1 MSLIQMSVSGGI
13 MILVV
18 AAVRFVAI
26 NRLPKRA
33 FLLFWGAILLRL
45 LIPFSVSSA
54 LSAYTVIDKNPAI
67 QEILTE
73 KTAAGLFMQEIDGL
87 EGAGELQGTGET
99 QSTGEPH
106 TAEGS
111 PAIKE
116 SHTVERLPA
125 TEKLPALS
133 VWHTLW
139 IVGVTVCGIFFA
151 VSYIRC
157 YLEFRTSLPVRNE
170 FANEWLKEHRIKR
183 KIQIR
188 ESDRI
193 LTPLTYGIFHPV
205 ILMPKKTD
213 WEDRQQLQ
221 YILQHEYMHVCRF
234 DMIWKLA
241 AAFALC
247 IHWFN
252 PAAWVMYLLF
262 NRDIEIS
269 CDESVVRQFGEMSR
283 SAYAR
288 TLIALEEKKS
298 GLAPFYSSFSK
309 NVMEERI
316 TAIMKT
322 KKATVW
328 SVVISVLVLI
338 AIVAL
343 FATSAANDSEAI
355 PHGKSEQTQESM
367 QDTEQDIRQGAGQD
381 MPNSAERLFPLGTAL
396 PSVNFNYAVSAFY
409 EEEAVVIV
417 ESPGDTVLNTIP
429 LISDTWEIFLY
440 MENEDSG
447 YLLCCGSPG
456 LGQMT
461 KLLYAT
467 DDRWSTYSE
476 KDISFLI
483 DGYPTS
489 ISVSPEGDIYIGTQ
503 MRSNGYMFVS
513 EDEGEHWN
521 PIRTDN
527 GRDREN
533 GYYRWGYAPFFDR
546 ENQLVYVILEYD
558 GSYYLYQSDGEMKE
572 WERAGMFSLSEL
584 NIIEEN
590 RNNGQY
596 QYILEYDGSYYLY
609 QSDEKINEWENTEV
623 VPIDDRYMIEKYWIS
638 ERHLYIVDSG
648 GNSFQFEFD

>member
-1 MSLIQMSVSGGI
+1 MSLIQMSISGGI

-18 AAVRFVAI
+18 TAVRFLAI

-33 FLLFWGAILLRL
+33 FLLFWGVIWLRL
-45 LIPFSVSSA
+45 MIPFSVSSV
-54 LSAYTVIDKNPAI
+54 LSAYTVIDRYSAI

-73 KTAAGLFMQEIDGL
+73 KTDAGFFVQEIEGL
-87 EGAGELQGTGET
+87 EGAGELQDTGN
-99 QSTGEPH
+99 PH
-106 TAEGS
+106 TVEGS

-116 SHTVERLPA
+116 PHAVEGSSA
-125 TEKLPALS
+125 TENMSDLS
-133 VWHTLW
+133 VWHILW
-139 IVGVTVCGIFFA
+139 IVGVTACGIFFA

-157 YLEFRTSLPVRNE
+157 YLEFWTSLPVRNE
-170 FANEWLKEHRIKR
+170 FADEWLKEHRIKR

-221 YILQHEYMHVCRF
+221 YILQHEYKHICSF

-241 AAFALC
+241 AAAALC

-252 PAAWVMYLLF
+252 PAVWVMYFLF

-288 TLIALEEKKS
+288 TLIAMEEKQS
-298 GLAPFYSSFSK
+298 GLTPFYSNFSK
-309 NVMEERI
+309 KVMEERI

-338 AIVAL
+338 VIVAL
-343 FATSAANDSEAI
+343 FATSAAKNPDAI
-355 PHGKSEQTQESM
+355 LHGKSERM
-367 QDTEQDIRQGAGQD
+367 QDSTQDIRQGAGQD
-381 MPNSAERLFPLGTAL
+381 VQQNSAERLFPLETAL
-396 PSVNFNYAVSAFY
+396 PSVDFNYAVSASY
-409 EEEAVVIV
+409 EEEAVIIA
-417 ESPGDTVLNTIP
+417 ESSGETVLNTIP

-440 MENEDSG
+440 MENESSG

-489 ISVSPEGDIYIGTQ
+489 ISVSPERDIYIGTQ

-527 GRDREN
+527 GHDRED
-533 GYYRWGYAPFFDR
+533 GYYSWGYAPFFDR
-546 ENQLVYVILEYD
+546 ENQLAYAILEYD
-558 GSYYLYQSDGEMKE
+558 ECYYLY
-572 WERAGMFSLSEL
+572 R
-584 NIIEEN
+584 
-590 RNNGQY
+590 
-596 QYILEYDGSYYLY
+596 
-609 QSDEKINEWENTEV
+609 SDEKMKTWKNAGKFSLA
-623 VPIDDRYMIEKYWIS
+623 DLYMIEKYWIS
-638 ERHLYIVDSG
+638 EHHLYIVDSG
-648 GNSFQFEFD
+648 GNSFQFDFD

>member
-1 MSLIQMSVSGGI
+1 MSLIHMSISGGI

-18 AAVRFVAI
+18 TVVRFFAI

-54 LSAYTVIDKNPAI
+54 LSAYTVMNRNPAM

-73 KTAAGLFMQEIDGL
+73 KTTVGYFLQEIEGSKEAL
-87 EGAGELQGTGET
+87 QGAGELQGAGKT
-99 QSTGEPH
+99 H

-111 PAIKE
+111 SAIKE
-116 SHTVERLPA
+116 PHMAEGSSA
-125 TEKLPALS
+125 TENLSVLS

-139 IVGVTVCGIFFA
+139 IVGVTACGIFFA

-170 FANEWLKEHRIKR
+170 LADEWIKEHRMKR

-193 LTPLTYGIFHPV
+193 LTPLTYGILYPV

-252 PAAWVMYLLF
+252 PAVWVMYFLF

-269 CDESVVRQFGEMSR
+269 CDESVVRQFGETSR

-288 TLIALEEKKS
+288 NLIAMEEKQS
-298 GLAPFYSSFSK
+298 GLAPFYSNFSK
-309 NVMEERI
+309 NVIEERI

-328 SVVISVLVLI
+328 SIVISVLVLI
-338 AIVAL
+338 AIVVL
-343 FATSAANDSEAI
+343 FATSAAKDPDVI
-355 PHGKSEQTQESM
+355 LP
-367 QDTEQDIRQGAGQD
+367 
-381 MPNSAERLFPLGTAL
+381 PLETAL
-396 PSVNFNYAVSAFY
+396 PSVDFNFAVSASY
-409 EEEAVVIV
+409 EEEAVVIA
-417 ESPGDTVLNTIP
+417 ESSGETVLNMIP
-429 LISDTWEIFLY
+429 LVSDTWQIFLY
-440 MENEDSG
+440 MENESSG

-456 LGQMT
+456 MGQMT

-476 KDISFLI
+476 KDISFQM

-489 ISVSPEGDIYIGTQ
+489 ISVSLEGDIYIGTQ

-521 PIRTDN
+521 PIRTDD
-527 GRDREN
+527 GQDRED

-558 GSYYLYQSDGEMKE
+558 G
-572 WERAGMFSLSEL
+572 
-584 NIIEEN
+584 N
-590 RNNGQY
+590 
-596 QYILEYDGSYYLY
+596 YYLY
-609 QSDEKINEWENTEV
+609 QSDEEMKEWENAGRFSLA
-623 VPIDDRYMIEKYWIS
+623 DLYMIEKYWIS

-648 GNSFQFEFD
+648 GNSFQFDFG

>member
-1 MSLIQMSVSGGI
+1 MSLIWMSISGGI

-18 AAVRFVAI
+18 TVVRFLAI

-33 FLLFWGAILLRL
+33 FLLFWVAILLRL

-54 LSAYTVIDKNPAI
+54 LSAYTVIDRNPA
-67 QEILTE
+67 
-73 KTAAGLFMQEIDGL
+73 MQEIEEPKEAL
-87 EGAGELQGTGET
+87 QGAGALQGTGDL
-99 QSTGEPH
+99 H
-106 TAEGS
+106 TVEGS

-116 SHTVERLPA
+116 PHTVEGSPA
-125 TEKLPALS
+125 IEKLSALS
-133 VWHTLW
+133 VWHILW
-139 IVGVTVCGIFFA
+139 IVGVIACGIFFA

-170 FANEWLKEHRIKR
+170 LVNEWLKEHRIKR

-213 WEDRQQLQ
+213 WDDRQQLQ

-241 AAFALC
+241 AAVALC

-252 PAAWVMYLLF
+252 PAVWVMYLLF

-269 CDESVVRQFGEMSR
+269 CDESVVRQFGEASR

-288 TLIALEEKKS
+288 TLIAMEEKQS
-298 GLAPFYSSFSK
+298 GLEPFYSNFSK

-338 AIVAL
+338 AIVVL
-343 FATSAANDSEAI
+343 FATSAANDSDAI
-355 PHGKSEQTQESM
+355 LHGKSEQTQDSTH
-367 QDTEQDIRQGAGQD
+367 DTEQDVQQD
-381 MPNSAERLFPLGTAL
+381 MQNSAEKLLPLEIAL
-396 PSVNFNYAVSAFY
+396 PSVDLNFAVSASY
-409 EEEAVVIV
+409 EEEAVVIA
-417 ESPGDTVLNTIP
+417 ESSGETVLNTIP
-429 LISDTWEIFLY
+429 LISDTWDFFLY
-440 MENEDSG
+440 MENESSG

-476 KDISFLI
+476 KDISFQI

-489 ISVSPEGDIYIGTQ
+489 ISVSPEGNIYIGTQ

-527 GRDREN
+527 GHDREDR
-533 GYYRWGYAPFFDR
+533 YYRYGYAPFFDM
-546 ENQLVYVILEYD
+546 ENQLAYAILEYD
-558 GSYYLYQSDGEMKE
+558 RIYYLYRTDRKMKE
-572 WERAGMFSLSEL
+572 WENAGMFSLSD
-584 NIIEEN
+584 I
-590 RNNGQY
+590 
-596 QYILEYDGSYYLY
+596 
-609 QSDEKINEWENTEV
+609 
-623 VPIDDRYMIEKYWIS
+623 YMIEKYWIS
-638 ERHLYIVDSG
+638 EHHLYIVDSG
-648 GNSFQFEFD
+648 GNSFQFDFD